1 MKLLGA
7 LLFLTP
13 SEVESKD
20 IKQKMMENR
29 LKFDRDVVIH
39 GDDDDENDWDPWDLE
54 DDELQSRLR
63 KLVVRMDHN
72 RDGYVDQEELTSKL
86 KRVVTVDLTVDQ
98 TKAGGSSPFITY
110 RERTD
115 VKITNSFCMM
125 ARAG

>member
-7 LLFLTP
+7 LLFLAP

-39 GDDDDENDWDPWDLE
+39 GDDDEENDWDPWDLE

-86 KRVVTVDLTVDQ
+86 EQVETVVW
-98 TKAGGSSPFITY
+98 F
-110 RERTD
+110 
-115 VKITNSFCMM
+115 
-125 ARAG
+125 

>member
-86 KRVVTVDLTVDQ
+86 TRVVTVVLTVDQ
-98 TKAGGSSPFITY
+98 IKAGGSSPFITY